1 MHSKNFP
8 NLFWRKKL
16 VKLHGWSENFE
27 DQPFGNCSTWV
38 KSLTRPRFKS
48 QHVWKKKLV
57 KLHCYKS
64 LLLSKKGATGSFWI
78 FVSRQN
84 LDKIFNI
91 KERIGGS
98 NVWRQFEDN
107 WTIELVR
114 LLIIYMSAIRYLL
127 HKWNQFL
134 FLLYLCWINLWFCRI
149 KFVRLFYLQ

>member
-8 NLFWRKKL
+8 NLFWRKNL
-16 VKLHGWSENFE
+16 VKLHGWRENFE

-48 QHVWKKKLV
+48 QHVWKKLV

-78 FVSRQN
+78 FISRQN
-84 LDKIFNI
+84 LDKICNI
-91 KERIGGS
+91 KERIGDS

-114 LLIIYMSAIRYLL
+114 LLIKIICLPLVTCYISETNFFFCYTCAE
-127 HKWNQFL
+127 FL
-134 FLLYLCWINLWFCRI
+134 
-149 KFVRLFYLQ
+149 

>member
-8 NLFWRKKL
+8 NLFWRKNL
-16 VKLHGWSENFE
+16 WNSTAEVKISKISLLEIVQLGSKVWP
-27 DQPFGNCSTWV
+27 DQDS
-38 KSLTRPRFKS
+38 SLKTS
-48 QHVWKKKLV
+48 GKKLV

-91 KERIGGS
+91 KERIGES

>member
-8 NLFWRKKL
+8 NLFWRKNLSNCTAEEKISKISL
-16 VKLHGWSENFE
+16 LQIVQRWSKVWP
-27 DQPFGNCSTWV
+27 DQDS
-38 KSLTRPRFKS
+38 SLNTSR
-48 QHVWKKKLV
+48 KKLV

-78 FVSRQN
+78 FISRQN